1 MDYLRWILLAVGIV
15 IIVAVY
21 FWSRSRKTNRDYSPL
36 DAANEVPSF
45 SAKESTSEWVE
56 GVGPVRVVS
65 KDEFA
70 DVIPEINSNLE
81 VESEESVEEDTV
93 ESEEIETEVPEE
105 YAVDQVS
112 EEATAEAEETD
123 NAITEDDV
131 VSLFVV
137 ADRGEELKGEQILSS
152 TFAAK
157 LEYGDMNIFHRK
169 DQQGKIMFSMANML
183 EPGWFD
189 FEKMHEIKT
198 RGITLFTQL
207 SLCTDPVES
216 LDEMLVCAHSLA
228 TMLNGQLCDQNRQ
241 LLNETMAKS
250 LREKAKYFASLKQG
264 HLV

>member
-21 FWSRSRKTNRDYSPL
+21 FWGRSRKTNRDPSPL
-36 DAANEVPSF
+36 SAANDVPSF
-45 SAKESTSEWVE
+45 SAKESTSEWVD

-65 KDEFA
+65 SDDVA
-70 DVIPEINSNLE
+70 DVVPDIKSKIDVDSEDSIEQDEHDSEE
-81 VESEESVEEDTV
+81 VIAETIEENTEEPESEETISNQDEVEDSV
-93 ESEEIETEVPEE
+93 
-105 YAVDQVS
+105 AG
-112 EEATAEAEETD
+112 
-123 NAITEDDV
+123 DDV

-137 ADRGEELKGEQILSS
+137 ADRGQELKGEQILSAS
-152 TFAAK
+152 FATK

-169 DQQGKIMFSMANML
+169 DEQGKIMFSMADMM
-183 EPGWFD
+183 EPGWFEFD
-189 FEKMHEIKT
+189 KMHELRT

-207 SLCTDPVES
+207 KLCADPVSS

-241 LLNETMAKS
+241 LLNEVMAKS
-250 LREKAKYFASLKQG
+250 LREKAKYFASLKQE